1 MATSISWFHVMAIL
15 SALLVLF
22 NVYGS
27 LFATITPTT
36 TIKEGCTSTSTA
48 TVTSAGNNIR
58 RSISWRKE
66 IKNKRTVII
75 FTCNAEYG
83 QAVASSVI
91 SVRVDGGYYDDVA
104 ILMEEDTTPTAAE
117 GRNESFTIPWMKD
130 EILRQAR
137 EVNLSNRTTIQEK
150 SELLNLNNIHIFST
164 QELFDSLLSSQSN
177 DQQYPNSLSYLRE
190 TPPVG
195 ECSPP
200 KRKLKHRGYYLKTL
214 IYHPLI
220 AEKWDIVLCKYKK
233 FRSWNAIVA
242 QMIS

>member
-1 MATSISWFHVMAIL
+1 MATSISWFHVMAMI
-15 SALLVLF
+15 SVLLVFF

-27 LFATITPTT
+27 LFIAITPTT
-36 TIKEGCTSTSTA
+36 TIKEGCTTATSTR
-48 TVTSAGNNIR
+48 TVTSAGNHNR

-66 IKNKRTVII
+66 VKTKRTVVI

-104 ILMEEDTTPTAAE
+104 ILMEEEETDATSAAK
-117 GRNESFTIPWMKD
+117 GRNESFIIPWMKD

-137 EVNLSNRTTIQEK
+137 NLPDVSNTTTNQQK
-150 SELLNLNNIHIFST
+150 SLLLNMDNIHIFST
-164 QELFDSLLSSQSN
+164 QDLFDSLLSSSSAARQN
-177 DQQYPNSLSYLRE
+177 TNRLSYLRE

-200 KRKLKHRGYYLKTL
+200 KRKQKHRGYYLKTL

-220 AEKWDIVLCKYKK
+220 AEKWDIALCK
-233 FRSWNAIVA
+233 
-242 QMIS
+242 